1 MKNLVY
7 IWITLLACALIISCK
22 DSEFIASTN
31 ALQSDKTEAIKR
43 GEPVLFTFQAD
54 SLGRKIDWKVSPA
67 EKVNIKNAG
76 AKAEITFQNA
86 GNYIVLASNSVNT
99 QRVNVTVDSSIYIP
113 SDTIVTD
120 TTIHIP
126 PVIDTVRT
134 DTVKTD
140 SVDINP
146 PNPINPDSIG
156 RMTAFTD
163 ADQIVI
169 SAAIFDSIPSPTISL
184 KATTVGT
191 YKCFRSAISFY
202 VESTDDIIRLK
213 YGGVSEEFNCTP
225 GHYQASS
232 SLYHYVVS
240 KKTTPLELVFN
251 GVTYRGTITSDG
263 KSFTIDWPDNRNIK
277 FLKTYIK
284 N

>member
-1 MKNLVY
+1 M
-7 IWITLLACALIISCK
+7 
-22 DSEFIASTN
+22 
-31 ALQSDKTEAIKR
+31 
-43 GEPVLFTFQAD
+43 
-54 SLGRKIDWKVSPA
+54 
-67 EKVNIKNAG
+67 
-76 AKAEITFQNA
+76 
-86 GNYIVLASNSVNT
+86 
-99 QRVNVTVDSSIYIP
+99 NVTVDSSIYVP

-120 TTIHIP
+120 TTIYIP

-140 SVDINP
+140 SVIVNP

-191 YKCFRSAISFY
+191 YKCIRSAISFY
-202 VESTDDIIRLK
+202 VESTDDIIRLR

-225 GHYQASS
+225 GNYQASS

-240 KKTTPLELVFN
+240 KKTTALELVFN

-263 KSFTIDWPDNRNIK
+263 TSFTIDWPDNRNIK